1 MYILITY
8 DVATDDKAGQRR
20 LRQVARA
27 CENVGQ
33 RVQNSVFECELTPAQ
48 LVDIRN
54 KLLKIIDNESDSLRI
69 YHMGS
74 NWHHKI
80 EQLGKEKS
88 YDISYFRQHLRK
100 TWKQVL
106 DEEAIGKV
114 TDSTQEEIAYS
125 YHIPGEVGVDVNH
138 VEGFSTERMS
148 K

>member
-27 CENVGQ
+27 CENIGQ
-33 RVQNSVFECELTPAQ
+33 RVQNSVFECELAPAQ

-88 YDISYFRQHLRK
+88 FDISGPLIIYKLSEHGLCANPKLTPISR
-100 TWKQVL
+100 
-106 DEEAIGKV
+106 EIGDWRN
-114 TDSTQEEIAYS
+114 T
-125 YHIPGEVGVDVNH
+125 
-138 VEGFSTERMS
+138 
-148 K
+148 

>member
-8 DVATDDKAGQRR
+8 DVSTENKSGQKR

-33 RVQNSVFECELTPAQ
+33 RVQNSVFECEVSPAQ

-54 KLLKIIDNESDSLRI
+54 KLLKIIDQDIDSLRI

-80 EQLGKEKS
+80 EQMGKETS
-88 YDISYFRQHLRK
+88 FDISGPL
-100 TWKQVL
+100 
-106 DEEAIGKV
+106 I
-114 TDSTQEEIAYS
+114 I
-125 YHIPGEVGVDVNH
+125 
-138 VEGFSTERMS
+138 
-148 K
+148 

>member
-20 LRQVARA
+20 LRQVARD

-33 RVQNSVFECELTPAQ
+33 RVQNSVFECELPPAQ

-54 KLLKIIDNESDSLRI
+54 KLLKIIDSESDSLRI

-88 YDISYFRQHLRK
+88 YDISGSL
-100 TWKQVL
+100 
-106 DEEAIGKV
+106 I
-114 TDSTQEEIAYS
+114 I
-125 YHIPGEVGVDVNH
+125 
-138 VEGFSTERMS
+138 
-148 K
+148 

>member
-27 CENVGQ
+27 CENIGQ
-33 RVQNSVFECELTPAQ
+33 RVQN
-48 LVDIRN
+48 
-54 KLLKIIDNESDSLRI
+54 NESDSLRI

-88 YDISYFRQHLRK
+88 FDISGPL
-100 TWKQVL
+100 
-106 DEEAIGKV
+106 I
-114 TDSTQEEIAYS
+114 I
-125 YHIPGEVGVDVNH
+125 
-138 VEGFSTERMS
+138 
-148 K
+148 

>member
-1 MYILITY
+1 MYSLCH

-27 CENVGQ
+27 CENIDQ
-33 RVQNSVFECELTPAQ
+33 KSCWNSVFECELAPAQ

-54 KLLKIIDNESDSLRI
+54 KLLKIIDNESDSLRM

-88 YDISYFRQHLRK
+88 FDISGL
-100 TWKQVL
+100 
-106 DEEAIGKV
+106 
-114 TDSTQEEIAYS
+114 
-125 YHIPGEVGVDVNH
+125 
-138 VEGFSTERMS
+138 
-148 K
+148 

>member
-1 MYILITY
+1 MCSSDLPGIADSYSGPFVGTPFAWGSGLLPSVHRQVKRAVVMYILITY

-33 RVQNSVFECELTPAQ
+33 RVQNSVFECELPPAQ

-54 KLLKIIDNESDSLRI
+54 KLLKIIDSESDSLRI

-88 YDISYFRQHLRK
+88 YDISGPL
-100 TWKQVL
+100 
-106 DEEAIGKV
+106 I
-114 TDSTQEEIAYS
+114 I
-125 YHIPGEVGVDVNH
+125 
-138 VEGFSTERMS
+138 
-148 K
+148 

>member
-27 CENVGQ
+27 CCENIGQ
-33 RVQNSVFECELTPAQ
+33 RVQNSVFECEVSPAQ
-48 LVDIRN
+48 LVEIRS
-54 KLLKIIDNESDSLRI
+54 KLLKIIDQDSDSLRI

-88 YDISYFRQHLRK
+88 YDISGSL
-100 TWKQVL
+100 
-106 DEEAIGKV
+106 I
-114 TDSTQEEIAYS
+114 I
-125 YHIPGEVGVDVNH
+125 
-138 VEGFSTERMS
+138 
-148 K
+148 

>member
-74 NWHHKI
+74 NWHHNI
-80 EQLGKEKS
+80 EQLGKKKGCC
-88 YDISYFRQHLRK
+88 DAG
-100 TWKQVL
+100 VL
-106 DEEAIGKV
+106 
-114 TDSTQEEIAYS
+114 
-125 YHIPGEVGVDVNH
+125 
-138 VEGFSTERMS
+138 FF
-148 K
+148 

>member
-8 DVATDDKAGQRR
+8 DVPTDDKAGQRR

-33 RVQNSVFECELTPAQ
+33 RVQNSVFECELPPAQ

-54 KLLKIIDNESDSLRI
+54 KLLKIIDSESDSLRI

-88 YDISYFRQHLRK
+88 YDISGSL
-100 TWKQVL
+100 
-106 DEEAIGKV
+106 I
-114 TDSTQEEIAYS
+114 I
-125 YHIPGEVGVDVNH
+125 
-138 VEGFSTERMS
+138 
-148 K
+148 